1 MTTTRACLVDVYG
14 TLLADNA
21 EAGGRELAEL
31 AGADAQAWRAEY
43 ARLLPDRCTGR
54 LSSAE
59 AAERVMRACGID
71 PAAELISA
79 VVSAHRELMIEGC
92 PPYDNAVPFLEQ
104 LRQCG
109 IKIALVSNC
118 ADNTRSFLADVNL
131 LQLADEVILSCEVG
145 FAKPS
150 PEIYLRAL
158 SALGVAAAGAVMID
172 DNPSCCA
179 GAEAVGMKAIQITR
193 SDPGVRS
200 AGSAFPVVRSLQGA
214 ARLLSR

>member
-31 AGADAQAWRAEY
+31 ASDAQAWRAEY

-71 PAAELISA
+71 PVAELISA

-92 PPYDNAVPFLEQ
+92 PPYDDAVPFLEQ

-145 FAKPS
+145 VAKPS
-150 PEIYLRAL
+150 R
-158 SALGVAAAGAVMID
+158 
-172 DNPSCCA
+172 
-179 GAEAVGMKAIQITR
+179 
-193 SDPGVRS
+193 
-200 AGSAFPVVRSLQGA
+200 
-214 ARLLSR
+214 

>member
-1 MTTTRACLVDVYG
+1 MYD
-14 TLLADNA
+14 TLLADNI

-31 AGADAQAWRAEY
+31 AGANPRTWRAEY

-59 AAERVMRACGID
+59 AAGRVMRACGID

-79 VVSAHRELMIEGC
+79 VVSAHRELMTEGC
-92 PPYDNAVPFLEQ
+92 PPYEDAVPFLEQ
-104 LRQCG
+104 IRQRG

-118 ADNTRSFLADVNL
+118 ADSTRSFLADVNL

-158 SALGVAAAGAVMID
+158 SVLGVPAACAVMID

-179 GAEAVGMKAIQITR
+179 GAEAVGMKAIQIKR
-193 SDPGVRS
+193 GDPDVRP
-200 AGSAFPVVRSLQGA
+200 AGSAFPIVRSLQDA
-214 ARLLSR
+214 ARVLCG

>member
-79 VVSAHRELMIEGC
+79 HREQMIEGC

-150 PEIYLRAL
+150 PEIYLRAH